1 MVVKAWQQKQEAG
14 WLDLTTTQSAKKQEM
29 GRGYRDSY
37 HTPND
42 EFYPE
47 RLLLLKVSQAIKR
60 KSPRRDTCS
69 NTSSY
74 LVGFTINQLHS
85 DPNNYRLMVIHEE
98 YAFSHFSDPHSLQW
112 SIHCSNVQ
120 SLFRQWYLVI
130 SENKLHLS
138 NIHGKEYHSYTKKQ
152 KWRQWGTIGSSIDWT
167 TAGQTSNPVALF
179 QMHGA
184 SGWKGLD
191 GPITATSHTSL
202 SLVTFTLN
210 M

>member
-1 MVVKAWQQKQEAG
+1 
-14 WLDLTTTQSAKKQEM
+14 M

-120 SLFRQWYLVI
+120 SLFRQRYLVI

-138 NIHGKEYHSYTKKQ
+138 NIQWHRIPFMYQ
-152 KWRQWGTIGSSIDWT
+152 KTEMETVRDDWT
-167 TAGQTSNPVALF
+167 KQRLKHSRTNIKSCSSVSDAWGFRL
-179 QMHGA
+179 
-184 SGWKGLD
+184 KGLRWPYPCNFSYISLF
-191 GPITATSHTSL
+191 GYFYPLYVATSPWKMSHSL
-202 SLVTFTLN
+202 DI
-210 M
+210 